1 MPHFKTRHTVSHSA
15 DDMFALVADVR
26 SYPEFVPL
34 CQSLRV
40 RGETQLDDGK
50 SVIVADM
57 TVAYKVFKE
66 TFTSRVTLNPAARE
80 IVVTYLDG
88 PFRKME
94 NRWTFEALEEGLG
107 VGSGEGSCVVE
118 FYIDYEFRS
127 RTLASLMGAMFDRAF
142 RKFSTAFEA
151 RADSLYGAGSG
162 SAAEPAT

>member
-15 DDMFALVADVR
+15 EDMFALVADVR
-26 SYPEFVPL
+26 AYPEFVPL

-40 RGETQLDDGK
+40 RGESELVDGQ

-57 TVAYKVFKE
+57 TVAYKVFRE
-66 TFTSRVTLNPAARE
+66 TFTSRVTLNPKARE

-88 PFRKME
+88 PFKKME
-94 NRWTFEALEEGLG
+94 NRWSFEAL
-107 VGSGEGSCVVE
+107 GEGPDKGHCVVE

-142 RKFSTAFEA
+142 RKFSSAFEA
-151 RADSLYGAGSG
+151 RADSLYGTGSV
-162 SAAEPAT
+162 A